1 MRRLL
6 IASTV
11 LVLVLVSI
19 VPASAQAA
27 TLTFSQPCYAA
38 GVGSLPDQPIP
49 FTLTGGTPGLRYTVK
64 ADFPGNISTTE
75 VRGFFDGAGNASGAF
90 SSYNVMGI
98 SINPSRGRPA
108 TFTATQGA
116 NLFGQTPIAQA
127 GVTVT
132 NKALTIPVR
141 GGFRKR
147 TWKMSGVKPF
157 YGSSS
162 TYYASWVKGTRGKRV
177 VKRSRLGRAKG
188 ACGYLRVKRVLP
200 PARRSGAWT
209 VYVHQ
214 GKKLNKKRAIAF
226 PFRIFVF

>member
-6 IASTV
+6 IAST
-11 LVLVLVSI
+11 VLVLVSI

-27 TLTFSQPCYAA
+27 TLSFSQPCYAA
-38 GVGSLPDQPIP
+38 GIGSLPDQPIA

-64 ADFPGNISTTE
+64 ADYPGSLSTTE
-75 VRGFFDGAGNASGAF
+75 IRGFFDGAGNASGVF
-90 SSYNVMGI
+90 SSYNVSGI
-98 SINPSRGRPA
+98 GINPSRGRPA

-116 NLFGQTPIAQA
+116 SLFGQAPIAQA
-127 GVTVT
+127 GITVT

-157 YGSSS
+157 YGQSS
-162 TYYASWVKGTRGKRV
+162 TYYASWVKGTGGKRV
-177 VKRSRLGRAKG
+177 VKRSKLGRAKG
-188 ACGYLRVKRVLP
+188 ACGYLAVKRVLP
-200 PARRSGAWT
+200 PARRSGSWT

-214 GKKLNKKRAIAF
+214 GKKLDKKRAIAF